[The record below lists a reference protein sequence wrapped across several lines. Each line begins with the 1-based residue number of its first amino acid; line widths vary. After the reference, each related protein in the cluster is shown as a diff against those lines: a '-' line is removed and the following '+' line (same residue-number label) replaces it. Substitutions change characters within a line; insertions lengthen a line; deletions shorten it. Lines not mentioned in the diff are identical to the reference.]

1 MRAADERRLA
11 VGFFDGV
18 HLGHQAILKGAD
30 AALTFR
36 SHPLEV
42 LSPERAPVLLMTVE
56 ERVAAM
62 RACGVDEVT
71 VLDFTPELARMTAEA
86 FVGKL
91 AEAALNGQDAR
102 SPSNGRTGAVNG
114 QDARSP
120 RGDRSGAVNGQDARS
135 PVNTLLEGVVVRC
148 GDNWRFG
155 AGGRGDANFLRT
167 CGIGVE
173 VVPYAVYAGEA
184 ISSSRIRRALAE
196 GEVAAAAAMLGRRY
210 EVSGAVV
217 VGKGLG
223 GRLGFPTL
231 NVRPG
236 RPLPLKT
243 GVYAVEVGGAKGVA
257 NFGLAP
263 TLGERAWPE
272 PVLEVHLLDAIE
284 GCRQP
289 SVAVAFTDFI
299 RAERRFDS
307 LEALRRQI
315 AADCDFVRSR
325 PVGDEPAT

>member
-36 SHPLEV
+36 THPLSV
-42 LSPERAPVLLMTVE
+42 LAPERAPVLLMTVE
-56 ERVAAM
+56 ERVAAI

-71 VLDFTPELARMTAEA
+71 VLDFTPELARMTAED

-91 AEAALNGQDAR
+91 VEAALNGQDAR
-102 SPSNGRTGAVNG
+102 SPMNA
-114 QDARSP
+114 P
-120 RGDRSGAVNGQDARS
+120 
-135 PVNTLLEGVVVRC
+135 LEGVVVRC

-210 EVSGAVV
+210 EVSGESVS
-217 VGKGLG
+217 GKGLG
-223 GRLGFPTL
+223 VQLGFPTL

-263 TLGERAWPE
+263 TMGDRAWPE
-272 PVLEVHLLDAIE
+272 PVLEVHLLEAVE
-284 GCRQP
+284 SCRQP
-289 SVAVAFTDFI
+289 SIAVEFVDFI
-299 RAERRFDS
+299 RDERRFDS
-307 LEALRRQI
+307 LAALQRQI

-325 PVGDEPAT
+325 SVGDGSAT

>member
-36 SHPLEV
+36 THPLSV
-42 LSPERAPVLLMTVE
+42 LAPERAPVLLMTVE
-56 ERVAAM
+56 ERVAAI
-62 RACGVDEVT
+62 RACGVGDVT

-86 FVGKL
+86 FVGTL
-91 AEAALNGQDAR
+91 VETALNGQDAR
-102 SPSNGRTGAVNG
+102 SPMNG
-114 QDARSP
+114 
-120 RGDRSGAVNGQDARS
+120 RSGAVNGQDARS
-135 PVNTLLEGVVVRC
+135 PMNAPVKGLVVRC

-173 VVPYAVYAGEA
+173 VVPYAVYEGEA

-210 EVSGAVV
+210 VVRGESVS
-217 VGKGLG
+217 GKGLG
-223 GRLGFPTL
+223 GQLGFPTL

-263 TLGERAWPE
+263 TMGDRAWPE
-272 PVLEVHLLDAIE
+272 PVLEVHLLEAVE
-284 GCRQP
+284 SCRQP
-289 SVAVAFTDFI
+289 SIAVEFVDFI
-299 RAERRFDS
+299 RDERRFDS
-307 LEALRRQI
+307 LAALQRQI

-325 PVGDEPAT
+325 SVGDRSAT